1 MNRLVLY
8 GASLGSA
15 MTTKLSSK
23 MAAAGSPGRQVAA
36 VVLVGAMSSALSV
49 FCDPRARLLYSCWD
63 QLDNE
68 STVGALQ
75 NVPVLL
81 MQGEQDRTTTVEAA
95 VRLMDRMVEGDC
107 QDSSCSSLCAS
118 DALCSIIVGCA
129 SEFLVY

>member
-1 MNRLVLY
+1 MLFDAVWWCEQVNRLVLY

-23 MAAAGSPGRQVAA
+23 MAAAGTPGRRVAA
-36 VVLVGAMSSALSV
+36 VVLVGAMSSALGV
-49 FCDPRARLLYSCWD
+49 FCDPRARVLYSCWD

-95 VRLMDRMVEGDC
+95 VRLMDRMVEGTC
-107 QDSSCSSLCAS
+107 RLSFF
-118 DALCSIIVGCA
+118 ALCFA
-129 SEFLVY
+129 WA